1 MFNLLT
7 ERHGWSTANQ
17 SISMLR
23 SVYRRACVDHEGLRN
38 PVELWIAG
46 GGRFNPNRRR
56 RISAPTEV
64 LPRWRAGMEAVRL
77 SPAHRDIFMIGVYTG
92 MRLGE
97 VVSLGWERVDLE
109 RRVPRVEETKTGE
122 PLELPI
128 TRQLAAVL
136 ERCHDRSGG
145 EGWLFPSTLS
155 ATGHL
160 AETAEVFVHGLCQAF
175 MKRGLPRSPLTDN
188 GAPMM
193 AGEVQE
199 GLHRLGIVH
208 ATTLARIPRTKTE
221 NAKSGGLPSR
231 AVSCHA
237 GGCRAELHL
246 RVARWDLS
254 SVDLVDGRSG
264 ERVSVLY
271 PLDRRATP
279 TARATAPAVPCLRRF
294 EADPPG
300 PVLMFA
306 AEDAGHIVRT
316 RLSGR
321 AGRGRAGAR
330 NPRTAHR
337 PGARRRRNAALAA
350 PDPRTR
356 RDPAQDRRRDPR
368 EARLRRTRRARR
380 CGRLQHRRSRNEKA
394 DAGRRR
400 QR

>member
-38 PVELWIAG
+38 PVEIWIAG

-56 RISAPTEV
+56 RISAPSEV

-109 RRVPRVEETKTGE
+109 RRVLRVEETKTGE

-175 MKRGLPRSPLTDN
+175 MKRGLPRSLLTDN

-193 AGEVQE
+193 AGEE

-208 ATTLARIPRTKTE
+208 ATTLAYSPYQNGKCEVWWAAVEGRLMAMLE
-221 NAKSGGLPSR
+221 GVEPSCIC
-231 AVSCHA
+231 ASPA
-237 GGCRAELHL
+237 GTCRASI
-246 RVARWDLS
+246 WSTD
-254 SVDLVDGRSG
+254 
-264 ERVSVLY
+264 
-271 PLDRRATP
+271 
-279 TARATAPAVPCLRRF
+279 
-294 EADPPG
+294 EA
-300 PVLMFA
+300 A
-306 AEDAGHIVRT
+306 SA
-316 RLSGR
+316 
-321 AGRGRAGAR
+321 
-330 NPRTAHR
+330 
-337 PGARRRRNAALAA
+337 
-350 PDPRTR
+350 
-356 RDPAQDRRRDPR
+356 
-368 EARLRRTRRARR
+368 
-380 CGRLQHRRSRNEKA
+380 
-394 DAGRRR
+394 
-400 QR
+400 